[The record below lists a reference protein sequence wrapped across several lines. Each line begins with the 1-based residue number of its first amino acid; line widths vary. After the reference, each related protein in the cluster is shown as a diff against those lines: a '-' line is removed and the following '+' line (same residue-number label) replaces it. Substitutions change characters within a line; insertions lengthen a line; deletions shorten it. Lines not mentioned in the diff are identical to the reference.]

1 MTASTVPIVS
11 AVTEKVQ
18 QITQSDA
25 FKKWAEEETLR
36 AGDLVLLNNSF
47 LFREGI
53 RTTKKSS
60 LYLGLDVS
68 DDGVSLPPKIVASRS
83 NINVSFKRV
92 AARTASTYV
101 STDLKTAV
109 EREIENLGEIVF
121 ALAGTVGD
129 REAVTVALSSVA
141 QFEVLRFDPTQTEP
155 VVFDE
160 STLSVRQ
167 LEEIDELWTAILE
180 RAESEGIDLGV
191 DAASG
196 FDKAFTELQE
206 EAGRPV
212 HIGTV
217 TKDGPSIL
225 TEVLSRVDEQIADFK
240 TALDDHV
247 RDGSPDTLSEVLRIA
262 YNFADGARA
271 LLTLVVGLSDLKPV
285 LFWLTVLEQAHL
297 AEQFAQLPFALV
309 GKAKPSLDRYR
320 AVIAAARNRAFHDLF
335 AFGSPFQ
342 VRLTGEAFRTP
353 ELRLFREHSR
363 RREPALEYE
372 DRKLVDLLEEFTRA
386 QERPVPAGFWEQNY
400 LVMGAVADVGRA
412 LLDGL
417 VLAHESRAGR

>member
-1 MTASTVPIVS
+1 MTASTAPIAS

-36 AGDLVLLNNSF
+36 APDLVILNNSF

-83 NINVSFKRV
+83 NINVSFKRA

-129 REAVTVALSSVA
+129 REAVTVPLSSVA
-141 QFEVLRFDPTQTEP
+141 EFEALRFDPTQTEP

-160 STLSVRQ
+160 STLSFRQ
-167 LEEIDELWTAILE
+167 LEEIDELWTAVLQ
-180 RAESEGIDLGV
+180 RAESEGINLGV

-196 FDKAFTELQE
+196 FDKASQSSRKKLEGLFRS
-206 EAGRPV
+206 G
-212 HIGTV
+212 
-217 TKDGPSIL
+217 
-225 TEVLSRVDEQIADFK
+225 LSPR
-240 TALDDHV
+240 T
-247 RDGSPDTLSEVLRIA
+247 VLR
-262 YNFADGARA
+262 FSLRSCRG
-271 LLTLVVGLSDLKPV
+271 LTSRSPTSRPPLTTMFVAGPPKP
-285 LFWLTVLEQAHL
+285 
-297 AEQFAQLPFALV
+297 
-309 GKAKPSLDRYR
+309 
-320 AVIAAARNRAFHDLF
+320 
-335 AFGSPFQ
+335 
-342 VRLTGEAFRTP
+342 
-353 ELRLFREHSR
+353 
-363 RREPALEYE
+363 
-372 DRKLVDLLEEFTRA
+372 
-386 QERPVPAGFWEQNY
+386 
-400 LVMGAVADVGRA
+400 
-412 LLDGL
+412 
-417 VLAHESRAGR
+417 